1 MTNTISIFGVTPTGG
16 TKDAIISS
24 NNEEAIF
31 GTAYPLF
38 DKTNSAKGIF
48 RKTKGFELLKSE
60 VRQFIKTQRGERVM
74 LPNFGLSLKRFLFEP
89 VTDDLIAN
97 MKKEIVVGINTYL
110 PSVDILRITVN
121 SSEKVSSNGL
131 PGMTINLLIS
141 SKLDSQKGELSIQ
154 L

>member
-1 MTNTISIFGVTPTGG
+1 MTNTLSIFGVTPEGT
-16 TKDAIISS
+16 TKDEIINAS
-24 NNEEAIF
+24 NDEEIF

-38 DKTNSAKGIF
+38 NKTNSAKGIF

-74 LPNFGLSLKRFLFEP
+74 LPNFGLSLQRFLFEP

-97 MKKEIVVGINTYL
+97 MKKEIVVGLNTYL
-110 PSVDILRITVN
+110 PSVNILRITVN
-121 SSEKVSSNGL
+121 SSEKVASNGL

-141 SKLDSQKGELSIQ
+141 SNLSSQKGELSIQ